1 MRRPRTEIIP
11 SAPCHC
17 QRGPAGAGWCS
28 VTCIF
33 CDAEHRV
40 LIANALA
47 FATRDAAPVAVVHT
61 LIVPRRHCEDFF
73 ALTEHEVVACFQLL
87 RDVRAELGRA
97 SPPPDG
103 YNVGV
108 NVGAAGGQ
116 GVPHL
121 HFHLIPPI
129 PGDIPT
135 PRGRSR
141 NTLPSHLPT
150 HPGRL

>member
-1 MRRPRTEIIP
+1 M
-11 SAPCHC
+11 
-17 QRGPAGAGWCS
+17 
-28 VTCIF
+28 TCIF

-47 FATRDAAPVAVVHT
+47 FATRDAAPVAVGHT

-121 HFHLIPPI
+121 HFHLIPRYH
-129 PGDIPT
+129 GDIAD
-135 PRGRSR
+135 PRGGIR
-141 NTLPSHLPT
+141 NILPFPHRD
-150 HPGRL
+150 HRG